1 MSLKNKIMTVL
12 AVTLTLPL
20 TVGAE
25 GDPQEGKQKAETCL
39 GCHAIETYTN
49 VYPTYPVPK
58 LGGQNAQ
65 YVIDALKAYANGDR
79 PHVTMHAQASTLS
92 DKDMQDIAAFLSSQN
107 EGAAK

>member
-1 MSLKNKIMTVL
+1 MSLKKKIMVVL
-12 AVTLTLPL
+12 AAALTLPL
-20 TVGAE
+20 MAGAE
-25 GDPQEGKQKAETCL
+25 GDPEQGKRKAETCF
-39 GCHAIETYTN
+39 GCHAIENYTN

-65 YVIDALKAYANGDR
+65 YVIDALKGYASGDR

-92 DKDMQDIAAFLSSQN
+92 VEDMQDIAAFLSSQN

>member
-12 AVTLTLPL
+12 AVALALPL

-39 GCHAIETYTN
+39 GCHAIESYTN

-92 DKDMQDIAAFLSSQN
+92 EKDMQDIAAFLSSQN

>member
-1 MSLKNKIMTVL
+1 MIVL
-12 AVTLTLPL
+12 AAALTLPL
-20 TVGAE
+20 AAGAD
-25 GDPQEGKQKAETCL
+25 GDPEQGKQKAETCL
-39 GCHAIETYTN
+39 GCHAIENYTN

-92 DKDMQDIAAFLSSQN
+92 EKDMQDIAAFLSSQN

>member
-1 MSLKNKIMTVL
+1 MSLKNKIMTVW

-92 DKDMQDIAAFLSSQN
+92 EKDMQDIAAFLSSQN

>member
-39 GCHAIETYTN
+39 GCHAIESYTN

-92 DKDMQDIAAFLSSQN
+92 EKDMQDIAAFLSSQN